1 MAVGFIVA
9 APIGPI
15 GILCINR
22 TLSGGRVSGFIS
34 GLGAVTG
41 DGFYAIVA
49 AYSITIISSFLALH
63 QIWFR
68 LAGGLFLSYLGI
80 RIFLG
85 RTGARR
91 VETDTGTLAGDYL
104 SAVALTMANPV
115 TVVVFGA
122 IFAGLGLG
130 IERADFF
137 APAAM
142 VAGVIAGSVTCWF
155 VLSGLVS
162 AFRHKFEGSLLIIV
176 NRVAGA
182 AILAFA
188 GMIFFSVLR

>member
-1 MAVGFIVA
+1 MVGFIVA

-22 TLSGGRVSGFIS
+22 TLSGGRRSGFIS

-49 AYSITIISSFLALH
+49 AYSITIISSFLAAH
-63 QIWFR
+63 QFWFR
-68 LAGGLFLSYLGI
+68 LAGGIFLSYLGI
-80 RIFLG
+80 RIFMG
-85 RTGARR
+85 RTGARP
-91 VETDTGTLAGDYL
+91 VVTDAGTLAGDYI
-104 SAVALTMANPV
+104 SAVGLTMANPV
-115 TVVVFGA
+115 TVVVFA
-122 IFAGLGLG
+122 ALFAGLGLG
-130 IERADFF
+130 ADRADLF

-142 VAGVIAGSVTCWF
+142 VGGVIAGSVLCWF

-162 AFRHKFEGSLLIIV
+162 AFRDRFRSSLLRTV

>member
-1 MAVGFIVA
+1 MVGFIVA

-22 TLSGGRVSGFIS
+22 TLSGGRRSGFIS

-49 AYSITIISSFLALH
+49 AYSITIISSFLAEH
-63 QIWFR
+63 QLWFR
-68 LAGGLFLSYLGI
+68 LVGGIFLSYLGI
-80 RIFLG
+80 SIFLG
-85 RTGARR
+85 RTAARP
-91 VETDTGTLAGDYL
+91 VETDAGTLAGDYM
-104 SAVALTMANPV
+104 SAVGLTMANPV

-122 IFAGLGLG
+122 LFAGLGLG
-130 IERADFF
+130 LDRADLF

-142 VAGVIAGSVTCWF
+142 VAGVIAGSVSCWF
-155 VLSGLVS
+155 ILSGLVS
-162 AFRHKFEGSLLIIV
+162 AFRHRFEGSLLRAV
-176 NRVAGA
+176 NRVAGS

-188 GMIFFSVLR
+188 GMIFFSILR